1 VIIICILVQL
11 VYIVTVKNSSKE
23 QLETFTKKNLQDQ
36 ALLAEDYIIKN
47 GIESLKEFSEKL
59 KNRVTV
65 INATGKVLYDS
76 RKEGAEEELDSHRYR
91 DELKNSFEGKEGF
104 AVRFSRTLNKELVY
118 YSLPIRNQKI
128 IRVALDYRL
137 VREKV
142 EKSVKNTVLFFILL
156 NLTLFL
162 LYKFY
167 LMNYYKGKI
176 ISMKNALN
184 NDGEVVE
191 IYLEDDQ
198 TLKSFWGVVKKWQE
212 RNLENIKKIEEET
225 EKLKEIISAIDMSI
239 VVINGNDEILLK
251 NNEAEKSIMNA
262 NISKN
267 MYYEKINY
275 IEIIKFFNKLKDEQ
289 DTIKEQIYISES
301 KKYYFAYGKYL
312 RSRDL
317 YLVAVK
323 DITKDKE
330 LDEIQRRFI
339 TNISHELKTPLTNIK
354 GYIVA
359 MAQEEEQELKNRF
372 LDIIEKN
379 IEKIENMIKDFLNI
393 SKAENMKVL
402 NIYPVNI
409 HDITEAIQ
417 KSLAVLIEE
426 KQAQLIFQLD
436 IQDKNNYI
444 NVDKEKIVLILKN
457 LIENSIIYS
466 EKLPKVIIRI
476 EENDIE
482 YKFGVEDNGI
492 GIPKDSLSNI
502 FERFYRVDN
511 ARTSNMAGTGLGLS
525 IVEEVVKNYQ
535 GTIHVDSKEGIGTKL
550 NFTVPK
556 L

>member
-1 VIIICILVQL
+1 MIIICILVQL